1 MKSIWFSIVLLVSGS
16 TIVGT
21 ALCFL
26 WFDQIDPG
34 RATTP
39 ATILELD
46 TPSINYGS
54 LPSGDAEVKVRIHN
68 RSTTRT
74 ARIIHVGTGCK
85 INCCYKPKEIDPV
98 EIAPGQS
105 LDYPYIIMFGPGP
118 FEATVPVFVDD
129 GGLRT
134 LSLEIRGTGIEVA
147 PHAPN

>member
-1 MKSIWFSIVLLVSGS
+1 MKQVIFAGLLLVSGIALLAGAGYFYALERGQPPVDAADS
-16 TIVGT
+16 GT
-21 ALCFL
+21 
-26 WFDQIDPG
+26 
-34 RATTP
+34 
-39 ATILELD
+39 LELD
-46 TPSINYGS
+46 TSSIDYGS
-54 LPSGDAEVKVRIHN
+54 LPSGEAEVKVRIHN

-74 ARIIHVGTGCK
+74 ARIVHVGTGCK
-85 INCCYKPKEIDPV
+85 INCCYKPKAIDPV